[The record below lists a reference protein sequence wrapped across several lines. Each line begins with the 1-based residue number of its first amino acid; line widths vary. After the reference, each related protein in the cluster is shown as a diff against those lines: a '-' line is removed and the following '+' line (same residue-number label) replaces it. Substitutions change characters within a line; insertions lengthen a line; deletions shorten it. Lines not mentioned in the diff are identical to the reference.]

1 MRHTMK
7 NKPRPRSQEREKAV
21 VLLSG
26 GLDSS
31 TALYIAKK
39 RYRRCSCLIF
49 DYGQSHRCELESAK
63 SIAGFAGCDYK
74 IIKII
79 FPWKGSSLID
89 KNEKIQYNKK
99 IGKKIPSTYVPGR
112 NTVFLSYAL
121 SFAETIG
128 AKKIFIGANA
138 VDFSGYPDCRP
149 QYYKNFNKLLAVG
162 TKNGDIK
169 IETPLLYKTKKEIV
183 ESAFRLKVPLELTWS
198 CYSGG
203 KKPCGKCDSCVL
215 RAKGFA
221 HAGRKD
227 PII

>member
-1 MRHTMK
+1 MK
-7 NKPRPRSQEREKAV
+7 NKAV

-31 TALYIAKK
+31 TVLFIAKNK
-39 RYRRCSCLIF
+39 HKCSCLIF
-49 DYGQSHRCELESAK
+49 DYGQRHSRELKSAK
-63 SIAGFAGCDYK
+63 KIAACAGCDYK
-74 IIKII
+74 TVKIF

-89 KNEKIQYNKK
+89 KNKKIPYNKK
-99 IGKKIPSTYVPGR
+99 IGGEIPSTYVPGR
-112 NTVFLSYAL
+112 NTIFLSYAL
-121 SFAETIG
+121 SFAETID

-183 ESAFRLKVPLELTWS
+183 ELAVKLGVPLELTWS

-203 KKPCGKCDSCVL
+203 KKPCGKCDSCIL

-221 HAGRKD
+221 LVGRKD

>member
-1 MRHTMK
+1 MQHTMK
-7 NKPRPRSQEREKAV
+7 NNAV

-31 TALYIAKK
+31 TVLYIAKK
-39 RYRRCSCLIF
+39 KSQRCSCLIF
-49 DYGQSHRCELESAK
+49 DYGQRHSRELKSAK
-63 SIAGFAGCDYK
+63 KIASFTDCDYK
-74 IIKII
+74 VIKII

-89 KNEKIQYNKK
+89 KNKKIPYNKK
-99 IGKKIPSTYVPGR
+99 IIGEIPSTYVPGR
-112 NTVFLSYAL
+112 NTIFLSYAL

-183 ESAFRLKVPLELTWS
+183 ELAVRLGVPLELTWS

-203 KKPCGKCDSCVL
+203 KKPCGKCDSCIL

-221 HAGRKD
+221 LAGRKD

>member
-1 MRHTMK
+1 MRNTTK
-7 NKPRPRSQEREKAV
+7 NEAV

-31 TALYIAKK
+31 TVLFIA
-39 RYRRCSCLIF
+39 RRKFRCHCLIF
-49 DYGQSHRCELESAK
+49 DYGQRHSRELKSAK
-63 SIAGFAGCDYK
+63 KIAACADVDYK
-74 IIKII
+74 TVKIF

-89 KNEKIQYNKK
+89 KNKKIPYNKK
-99 IGKKIPSTYVPGR
+99 IGKEIPLTYVPGR
-112 NTVFLSYAL
+112 NTIFLSYAL

-149 QYYKNFNKLLAVG
+149 QYYKNFNKLLSVG
-162 TKNGDIK
+162 TKSGDIK

-183 ESAFRLKVPLELTWS
+183 ELAFRLKVPLELTWS

-203 KKPCGKCDSCVL
+203 KKPCGKCDACVL
-215 RAKGFA
+215 RAKGFTS
-221 HAGRKD
+221 AGRKD
-227 PII
+227 PIV

>member
-1 MRHTMK
+1 LQHTMK
-7 NKPRPRSQEREKAV
+7 NKPRPCSQERGKAV

-31 TALYIAKK
+31 TVLYVAKK
-39 RYRRCSCLIF
+39 KYKCSCLIF
-49 DYGQSHRCELESAK
+49 DYGQRHNRELKSAK
-63 SIAGFAGCDYK
+63 KISDFTGCNYK
-74 IIKII
+74 VIKII

-89 KNEKIQYNKK
+89 KNKKIPYNKK
-99 IGKKIPSTYVPGR
+99 IGKEIPSTYVPGR
-112 NTVFLSYAL
+112 NTIFLSYAL
-121 SFAETIG
+121 SFAETID

-149 QYYKNFNKLLAVG
+149 QYYKNFNKLLAIG
-162 TKNGDIK
+162 TKNGDMK

-183 ESAFRLKVPLELTWS
+183 ELAVKLGVPLELTWS

-203 KKPCGKCDSCVL
+203 EKPCGKCDSCIL
-215 RAKGFA
+215 RGRGFA
-221 HAGRKD
+221 LAGRKD